1 MDLGEKIATIQEVIY
16 INTRNELLNSGFNDT
31 LSTIVMEGVF
41 RRFQEAAYKESLLN
55 MLQAEKLVQNT
66 KEEHTGTPEELFK
79 QVQEVKNDG
88 VSSTIK

>member
-79 QVQEVKNDG
+79 QV
-88 VSSTIK
+88 

>member
-41 RRFQEAAYKESLLN
+41 RRFQEAAYKECLLN

-66 KEEHTGTPEELFK
+66 KEEHTGTSEELFK

>member
-31 LSTIVMEGVF
+31 LSAVIMEGVF
-41 RRFQEAAYKESLLN
+41 RRFQEAGYKESLLH
-55 MLQAEKLVQNT
+55 MLQAEKLAQNT

-79 QVQEVKNDG
+79 QVQEVKNNDI
-88 VSSTIK
+88 SSSIK